1 MTDMNTTNIAN
12 ALGARASGAP
22 SAGTSS
28 AGTDGAFRTAFLN
41 AAERNQSAMAGGV
54 SGSTVSA
61 PSSAE
66 QEFMDYASLSL
77 EEKMFYAALASLGI
91 SKKEYDAMS
100 ADERLAIAAKLSL
113 AMQQLTKAD
122 NTEKV
127 L

>member
-1 MTDMNTTNIAN
+1 MNTTNIAN

-28 AGTDGAFRTAFLN
+28 AGADSAFRTAFLN

-54 SGSTVSA
+54 SGSTVST

-66 QEFMDYASLSL
+66 QEFMDYASMSL

>member
-22 SAGTSS
+22 SAGTSF
-28 AGTDGAFRTAFLN
+28 AGADSAFRTAFLN

-54 SGSTVSA
+54 SGSTVST

-66 QEFMDYASLSL
+66 QEFMDYASMSL

>member
-1 MTDMNTTNIAN
+1 MNTTNIAN
-12 ALGARASGAP
+12 ALGTRASGAP
-22 SAGTSS
+22 SAGTAS
-28 AGTDGAFRTAFLN
+28 AGADGAFRTAFLN

-77 EEKMFYAALASLGI
+77 EEKMVYAALASLGI

>member
-1 MTDMNTTNIAN
+1 MNTTNIAN
-12 ALGARASGAP
+12 ALGTRASGAP
-22 SAGTSS
+22 SAGTAS
-28 AGTDGAFRTAFLN
+28 AGADGAFRTAFLN

-100 ADERLAIAAKLSL
+100 ADERLAIADKLSL

>member
-1 MTDMNTTNIAN
+1 MNTTNIAN
-12 ALGARASGAP
+12 ALGTRASGAP
-22 SAGTSS
+22 SAGTAS
-28 AGTDGAFRTAFLN
+28 AGADGAFRTAFLN

-66 QEFMDYASLSL
+66 QEFMDYASMSL

-100 ADERLAIAAKLSL
+100 ADERLAIADKLSL